1 MQDTFIT
8 FRGICHTSIYVSA
21 VFLLF
26 ASVVSKCAYS
36 NTHTHTHSHT
46 HTQKKKCYT

>member
-1 MQDTFIT
+1 MQDTFIN

-36 NTHTHTHSHT
+36 NIHTHTHTN
-46 HTQKKKCYT
+46 TQKKQCYT